1 MFRKYTYKI
10 PGGKATQGEMSVEA
24 FEVTTVLF
32 KDVGLDVLL
41 RAMDDMNKLLA
52 GKKGETVPV
61 PLDAYIDAL
70 LSLVG
75 SLGLTRALTQFLA
88 IVLHIPVERAAKIP
102 MAVVRSVIQDFFIL
116 NHDWLPIFLG
126 FFKVGRL

>member
-10 PGGKATQGEMSVEA
+10 PGGRVTQSEMSVET
-24 FEVTTVLF
+24 FEITTVLF
-32 KDVGLDVLL
+32 KDVGLDTLL
-41 RAMDDMNKLLA
+41 RTMDEMNKLLA
-52 GKKGETVPV
+52 GKKDQTVPV
-61 PLDAYIDAL
+61 PLDDYIDAL
-70 LSLVG
+70 LGLIG

-88 IVLHIPVERAAKIP
+88 IVLNVPVERAAKIP

-116 NHDWLPIFLG
+116 NRDWLPIFLG